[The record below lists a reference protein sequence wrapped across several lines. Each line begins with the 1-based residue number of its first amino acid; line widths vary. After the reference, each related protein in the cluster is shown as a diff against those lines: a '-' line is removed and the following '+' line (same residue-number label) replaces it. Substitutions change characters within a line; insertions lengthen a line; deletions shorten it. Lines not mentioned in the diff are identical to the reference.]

1 MINYVFDIIEKF
13 GNSTVGDDWYLLVP
27 ANEVDGIEQ
36 ALSEFVN
43 DADGEWLAFDMQP
56 IMNDTGYI
64 LRLYSAY

>member
-27 ANEVDGIEQ
+27 ANEADGIEQ
-36 ALSEFVN
+36 ALSEFVS

-56 IMNDTGYI
+56 IINDTGYI